1 MILKIRNRFYNLNN
15 AESFYFATDSPD
27 PGEGFGV
34 IFYYINSENN
44 FLSSVIKEFNY
55 ENVNNQEIAEACA
68 ESLNNDL
75 WNALYEGKKI
85 LRLVESSNGKNL
97 EFSFEGK

>member
-15 AESFYFATDSPD
+15 AGSFYFAIDSPD
-27 PGEGFGV
+27 PGKGFGV

-44 FLSSVIKEFNY
+44 FLSSVIKKFS
-55 ENVNNQEIAEACA
+55 NQEIAEAFA

-75 WNALYEGKKI
+75 WNLFYEDKKVMK
-85 LRLVESSNGKNL
+85 LKESGYEKNL